1 MDIATLIGFLG
12 GFTLCILSIIVAGA
26 SLLLYVDVASLILV
40 IFGSLLATVA
50 AHPLSVTLTLGKYFG
65 FIFKKFRYDY
75 TGVITTIVSFSEKA
89 RREGILAL
97 EDDIEDL
104 DEPFLK
110 KGIQLAVDGTD
121 PEIIKNMLYIEL
133 DKLDARHNVGIGFF
147 NFWGAVGPA
156 FGMIGTLLGL
166 IQMLANLEDQS
177 NLASGMALALITTL
191 YGSLLANLF
200 LLPMKNKLES
210 RHSEEMMLKEIM
222 VEGILSIQGGDNPRM
237 IQMKLAA
244 FLPPK
249 ERNIF
254 EQTSGV

>member
-1 MDIATLIGFLG
+1 MDIATIIGFVG
-12 GFTLCILSIIVAGA
+12 GFILIIASIIVSGA
-26 SLLLYVDVASLILV
+26 SLLLYIDLGSLILV
-40 IFGSLLATVA
+40 VFGSLMATIA
-50 AHPLSVTLTLGKYFG
+50 ANQISVTRNLGKYMG
-65 FIFKKFRYDY
+65 FIFKKYKYDY

-133 DKLDARHNVGIGFF
+133 DKLEDRHNVGIGFF
-147 NFWGAVGPA
+147 NLWSAVGPA

-177 NLASGMALALITTL
+177 GLASGMALALITTL
-191 YGSLLANLF
+191 YGSVLANLF
-200 LLPMKNKLES
+200 LLPMKGRLEG
-210 RHSEEMMLKEIM
+210 RHSAEMILKEIM

-249 ERNIF
+249 ERTIF
-254 EQTSGV
+254 DQTAGV

>member
-1 MDIATLIGFLG
+1 MDIATIIGFVG
-12 GFTLCILSIIVAGA
+12 GFILIILSIIVSGA
-26 SLLLYVDVASLILV
+26 SLILYADLGSLILV
-40 IFGSLLATVA
+40 IFGSFLATVA
-50 AHPLSVTLTLGKYFG
+50 ANPLSVTRNFGKYMS
-65 FIFKKFRYDY
+65 FIFKKYKYDY

-121 PEIIKNMLYIEL
+121 PEIIKNMLFIEL
-133 DKLDARHNVGIGFF
+133 DKLGERHNVGIGFF
-147 NFWGAVGPA
+147 NLWVGVGPA

-191 YGSLLANLF
+191 YGSVLANLF
-200 LLPMKNKLES
+200 LLPMKTRLEG
-210 RHSEEMMLKEIM
+210 RHAAEMMMKEIM

-249 ERNIF
+249 ERSIF
-254 EQTSGV
+254 EQTGGV

>member
-1 MDIATLIGFLG
+1 MDIATIIGFVG
-12 GFTLCILSIIVAGA
+12 GFILIILSIIVSGA
-26 SLLLYVDVASLILV
+26 SLLLYADLGSLILV
-40 IFGSLLATVA
+40 IFGSFLATVA
-50 AHPLSVTLTLGKYFG
+50 ANPLSVTTNLGKYLR
-65 FIFKKFRYDY
+65 FIFKKYRYDY

-121 PEIIKNMLYIEL
+121 PEIIKNLLFIEL
-133 DKLDARHNVGIGFF
+133 DKLEERHNAGIGF
-147 NFWGAVGPA
+147 WAGVGPA

-191 YGSLLANLF
+191 YGSVLANLF
-200 LLPMKNKLES
+200 LLPMKTKLEG
-210 RHSEEMMLKEIM
+210 RHAAEMMMKEIM

-249 ERNIF
+249 ERSIF
-254 EQTSGV
+254 EQTGGV

>member
-1 MDIATLIGFLG
+1 MDIATIIGFVS
-12 GFTLCILSIIVAGA
+12 GFILIILSILIAGA
-26 SLLLYVDVASLILV
+26 SLLLYVDVASAVLV
-40 IFGSLLATVA
+40 IFGSFFACVA
-50 AHPLSVTLTLGKYFG
+50 AYPLSVTRNMFKYLG
-65 FIFKKFRYDY
+65 FIFKKYKYDY

-110 KGIQLAVDGTD
+110 KGIQMAVDGTD
-121 PEIIKNMLYIEL
+121 PEIIKNMLFIEL
-133 DKLDARHNVGIGFF
+133 DKMEDRHNSAIGFF
-147 NFWGAVGPA
+147 NLWAGVGPA

-177 NLASGMALALITTL
+177 NLASGMALALVTTL
-191 YGSLLANLF
+191 YGSVMANLF
-200 LLPMKNKLES
+200 LLPMRTKLQG
-210 RHSEEMMLKEIM
+210 RHDSEVMMKEIM
-222 VEGILSIQGGDNPRM
+222 IEGILSIQGGDNPRM

-249 ERNIF
+249 ERSIF
-254 EQTSGV
+254 EQTAGV